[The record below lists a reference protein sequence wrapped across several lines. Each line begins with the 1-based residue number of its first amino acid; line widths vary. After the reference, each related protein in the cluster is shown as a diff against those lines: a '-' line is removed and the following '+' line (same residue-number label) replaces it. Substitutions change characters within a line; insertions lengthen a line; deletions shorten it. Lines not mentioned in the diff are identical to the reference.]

1 MIELTIFRSR
11 YIFWESKSI
20 KKKPAG
26 HHCLGYDR
34 AYLVFFFFF
43 GPAGN
48 YTRPFNFGEQLF
60 LQQHL
65 ICHELLHVSRRYPYR
80 LLVFIIFVPHHSFS
94 ASSHHHHVFIFMYW
108 KTLSIS
114 RACVIA
120 PVKHIK
126 AARSSVYSLPVEIPF
141 PHLKC
146 MDDVLISH
154 PKRLEWP
161 SKRVRLS
168 THNTHCL
175 RYVCGLAAAAAGWN
189 VIWRREGINENVV
202 SVYGAYSRRDPPLIN
217 HSGWCF

>member
-1 MIELTIFRSR
+1 MTE
-11 YIFWESKSI
+11 
-20 KKKPAG
+20 
-26 HHCLGYDR
+26 H
-34 AYLVFFFFF
+34 FFFIFFF

-108 KTLSIS
+108 KTLNLQGLCNCPCQTDQSSSIFS
-114 RACVIA
+114 LFT
-120 PVKHIK
+120 
-126 AARSSVYSLPVEIPF
+126 SSGNSFSSPQMYGWCLDLS
-141 PHLKC
+141 
-146 MDDVLISH
+146 
-154 PKRLEWP
+154 PKKTGRP
-161 SKRVRLS
+161 SKRVRVS
-168 THNTHCL
+168 THNTHCSK
-175 RYVCGLAAAAAGWN
+175 YVCGLAAAAAGWN

-217 HSGWCF
+217 HSGWCV